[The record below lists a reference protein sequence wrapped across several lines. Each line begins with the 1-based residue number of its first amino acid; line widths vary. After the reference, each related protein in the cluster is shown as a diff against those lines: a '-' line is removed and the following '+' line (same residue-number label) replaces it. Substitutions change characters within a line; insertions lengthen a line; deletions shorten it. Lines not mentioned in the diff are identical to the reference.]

1 MPGKLSIVVGH
12 NSVAPGANT
21 YYMGHTI
28 SENAFYKIE
37 VVPEIERLFDEINHA
52 HISDIKFFY
61 RHFQGKRRY
70 KREMREV
77 YGRVNQWDPDANIE
91 LHFNAAGQDATGTET
106 LHAGT
111 KNGKMLASAC
121 QESMVA
127 TLGLRDRG
135 LKKRKASQRGGPS
148 LWLPKAPSVILEPFF
163 GTNAKDVKVIQAK
176 GPAAIARAILTAANN
191 YLAL

>member
-1 MPGKLSIVVGH
+1 MF
-12 NSVAPGANT
+12 
-21 YYMGHTI
+21 YMGRTI
-28 SENAFYKIE
+28 SEHEFFKVE
-37 VVPEIERLFDEINHA
+37 VLPEIEDLYDKINHA
-52 HISDIKFFY
+52 HISEIKFFF
-61 RHFQGKRRY
+61 RHFQGKRTY
-70 KREMREV
+70 KKEMRDV

-127 TLGLRDRG
+127 ILGLPDRG
-135 LKKRKASQRGGPS
+135 LKKRKATQRGGPS
-148 LWLPKAPSVILEPFF
+148 LWYPKAPSVIIEPFF

-176 GPAAIARAILTAANN
+176 GPAAIARAILTGANN
-191 YLAL
+191 YLAK